1 MKIVYIYIRYPE
13 TILYTLLA
21 NTLIYIM
28 FAGCEVR
35 FFNL

>member
-21 NTLIYIM
+21 NTLIYIIS
-28 FAGCEVR
+28 AGCEVR